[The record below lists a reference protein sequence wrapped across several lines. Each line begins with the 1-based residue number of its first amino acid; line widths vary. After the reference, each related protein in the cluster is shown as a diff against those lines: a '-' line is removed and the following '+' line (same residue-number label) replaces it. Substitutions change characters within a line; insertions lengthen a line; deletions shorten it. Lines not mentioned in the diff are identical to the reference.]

1 MGQSTMET
9 STSKGWLLLLLVLLL
24 VLQTSAGESKNT
36 TDRMEK
42 ALSVFTVV
50 KFPNSVCNSKSSGRN
65 GTCYTRSECVAKGGT
80 ASGSCASSFGVC
92 CVFETSCGDVTLA
105 ENNTYFT
112 SSDLVKGSN
121 CRLTVCKCSTD
132 VCQLRLDFETFV
144 LNVPIT
150 KVSIDAATGNVQG
163 NVGNAGAFTLG
174 GTCAVDTFGVSS
186 PGSTTIPTGCGTNT
200 GEHMYV
206 PASDQCNVLSANIG
220 STSTSTAGAFSIK
233 ITQIPCSSPVLPPR
247 GCLQYFYGSPSGTVA
262 SYNYAGND
270 GVGTP
275 GTSQLLANHH
285 YNACIRTERSYCSI
299 CYWSTTITTGFHMSV
314 PNDDKG
320 ELGWDTN
327 CGALGLGNDEA
338 LSGTGWANGGSYDFV
353 TIPSGICAPPSPII
367 ASTGQPTDRYCGT
380 AFNCRDDPA
389 TEGTPDGTVCTSMKP
404 FKIGVH
410 TDGLEHAKDLANSE
424 AGPNA
429 APIGQNNYGFNLNYF
444 MKTDCILYNPKIA

>member
-1 MGQSTMET
+1 M
-9 STSKGWLLLLLVLLL
+9 LLLVLLL
-24 VLQTSAGESKNT
+24 VLQTATAEPKNS

-50 KFPNSVCNSKSSGRN
+50 EFPNIVCNAQGNTRN
-65 GTCYTRSECVAKGGT
+65 GTCYTRSECVAKGGS

-112 SSDLVKGSN
+112 STDIERGSN
-121 CRLTVCKCSTD
+121 CRLTVCKCSND
-132 VCQLRLDFETFV
+132 ICQLRLDFETFV

-150 KVSIDAATGNVQG
+150 KASASTTTGNSQA
-163 NVGNAGAFTLG
+163 NIGNAGTFTQG
-174 GTCAVDTFGVSS
+174 GTCHVDTFGVSA
-186 PGSTTIPTGCGTNT
+186 PGSTTIPTICGTNT

-247 GCLQYFYGSPSGTVA
+247 GCLQYFYGSPTGTVA

-270 GVGTP
+270 GEGTP

-285 YNACIRTERSYCSI
+285 YNACIRNERSYCSI
-299 CYWSTTITTGFHMSV
+299 CYWATTITTGFHMSV

-320 ELGWDTN
+320 EVGFDTN
-327 CGALGLGNDEA
+327 CGALGLGDDMA
-338 LSGTGWANGGSYDFV
+338 LSGTGWKNGGSYDFV
-353 TIPSGICAPPSPII
+353 TIPSGICAPPSPAI
-367 ASTGQPTDRYCGT
+367 ASTGQPIDRYCGT
-380 AFNCRDDPA
+380 AFNCRAADNTA
-389 TEGTPDGTVCTSMKP
+389 EGTPDATVCTSMKP

-410 TDGLEHAKDLANSE
+410 TDGLEHAKDLAASE
-424 AGPNA
+424 AGPNV
-429 APIGQNNYGFNLNYF
+429 APTIGQNNYGFNLNYF